1 MPASHRAKI
10 RKQQQKLRLNPR
22 EPLRMAA
29 RKAVP
34 ARQAEARQRPTR
46 RKPGKAA
53 PLSPAPKKTKYL
65 RASQIYER
73 LNEIGRASCR
83 ERGGAVAEAVLSM
96 TISTVLCRGRW

>member
-1 MPASHRAKI
+1 MPANHRAK
-10 RKQQQKLRLNPR
+10 RPKQQQKLRPNPR

-34 ARQAEARQRPTR
+34 ARPAEARQRPTR

-73 LNEIGRASCR
+73 LNAAYPDAKRSEERRVGKECFVPCR
-83 ERGGAVAEAVLSM
+83 S
-96 TISTVLCRGRW
+96 RW